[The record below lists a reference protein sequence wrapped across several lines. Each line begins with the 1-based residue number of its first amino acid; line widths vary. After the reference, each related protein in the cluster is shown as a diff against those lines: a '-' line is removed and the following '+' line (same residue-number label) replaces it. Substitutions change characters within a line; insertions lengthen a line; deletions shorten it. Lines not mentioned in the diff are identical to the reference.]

1 MPKTHKCRFCGQ
13 IFISHQE
20 LSIHRRNF
28 HQGQL
33 LVKKHSCHLCLKEY
47 VRKESLQLHIKS
59 NHTAKKLRVFDCPY
73 DCSSFFI
80 HWNELSIHI
89 KTHHSRTDNLQ
100 MFTKKTN
107 ILERALE
114 VFQTD
119 INHFDI
125 SSFEQLI
132 THNKIMRETTNLL
145 RQQVNNIDMIYWN
158 CFVFLLF

>member
-1 MPKTHKCRFCGQ
+1 MPVLPHMAPLYRICIQKNFFGKIKYETLGFRT
-13 IFISHQE
+13 
-20 LSIHRRNF
+20 LSF
-28 HQGQL
+28 PY
-33 LVKKHSCHLCLKEY
+33 KEY

-132 THNKIMRETTNLL
+132 THNKIMRDTTNLL